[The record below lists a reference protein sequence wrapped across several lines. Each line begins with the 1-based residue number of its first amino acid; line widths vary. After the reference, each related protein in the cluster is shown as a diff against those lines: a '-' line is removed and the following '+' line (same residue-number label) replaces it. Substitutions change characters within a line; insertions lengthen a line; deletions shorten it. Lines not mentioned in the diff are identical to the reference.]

1 MLARQRRRWRLG
13 RPDFTSSRNLLGDI
27 SQENVTN
34 MSFVPPLCCWLLSGL
49 SGREQMAGQQ
59 EKISLFISLS
69 SYSIRNICDAPSFLL
84 LLFHLFSDTNCK
96 PFVDMCV
103 GKRKVLR
110 DQSFST
116 LFGERSHLTGQCR
129 RKFAIKF

>member
-1 MLARQRRRWRLG
+1 MRDSFECQKSVRNPAYLYPYFHAQTSRDGKLLARQRRWRLG

-69 SYSIRNICDAPSFLL
+69 SYTIRNICDAHSSYPCSTYFLIQI
-84 LLFHLFSDTNCK
+84 
-96 PFVDMCV
+96 V
-103 GKRKVLR
+103 
-110 DQSFST
+110 
-116 LFGERSHLTGQCR
+116 SHL
-129 RKFAIKF
+129 